1 MARNQAGGTR
11 RGRVLLRAGLTAT
24 AAGAALAGAAGAAQ
38 AAAPGPTELV
48 GQAVADVG
56 ATVDGSTRSVTGDLS
71 AGLTNSLAPA
81 KTLSLN
87 PFAKTPVD
95 PLDNAVGTQIADFK
109 PISTAMAT
117 APLHES
123 GALKDF
129 PPAGAATRLLPG

>member
-1 MARNQAGGTR
+1 MARNQAGGAR

-38 AAAPGPTELV
+38 AADGPAELV
-48 GQAVADVG
+48 GRAVADPG
-56 ATVDGSTRSVTGDLS
+56 AGMDGTTRSVTGDLS
-71 AGLTNSLAPA
+71 AGVTNALAPA

-87 PFAKTPVD
+87 PFAKTSVD
-95 PLDNAVGTQIADFK
+95 PLDNAIGTEVADFK

-117 APLHES
+117 GPLHES

-129 PPAGAATRLLPG
+129 PVIGAATRLLPG

>member
-1 MARNQAGGTR
+1 MARNDTGGAR

-38 AAAPGPTELV
+38 ALPGATETV
-48 GQAVADVG
+48 GRAVANPG
-56 ATVDGSTRSVTGDLS
+56 AEVDGTTRSVTGDLS
-71 AGLTNSLAPA
+71 AGVTNALAPA

-87 PFAKTPVD
+87 PFAKTRVD
-95 PLDNAVGTQIADFK
+95 PLDNAVGTEIADFK

-117 APLHES
+117 GPLHES

-129 PPAGAATRLLPG
+129 PVVGAATKLLPG

>member
-1 MARNQAGGTR
+1 MARNQACGAR

-24 AAGAALAGAAGAAQ
+24 AAGTALAGAAGAAQ
-38 AAAPGPTELV
+38 AAPGPAEALGRT
-48 GQAVADVG
+48 VADSG
-56 ATVDGSTRSVTGDLS
+56 AAMDGPTRSVTGDLS
-71 AGLTNSLAPA
+71 AGLTNGLAPA

-95 PLDNAVGTQIADFK
+95 PLDNAVGTQVADFK
-109 PISTAMAT
+109 PVSTAIAT

-129 PPAGAATRLLPG
+129 PVIGAATRLLPG